1 MSNDHEDDAREFA
14 CALLEEVDLAPP
26 RERLALAIQAIRAA
40 PSLSDSYSAAA
51 AAMRQSSPEA
61 LAAWLAAREITRRD
75 AGDRIESDAGRL
87 GDNLYARPYLRACVG
102 YALCALENGEHDEAL
117 AQLRQVLAL
126 DVDDRIGAR
135 YALATALLIAG
146 RFEDFTALRTTQ
158 TEDTTAF
165 WLYADA
171 YHALAAKAPITDRK
185 TRLARALASNAHAPL
200 LFALDEQQLGEPA
213 DSFAPGGFEEAR
225 ALACSLTGRLW
236 RRDHVALQA
245 LLKASRSSQQK

>member
-102 YALCALENGEHDEAL
+102 YALCA
-117 AQLRQVLAL
+117 
-126 DVDDRIGAR
+126 
-135 YALATALLIAG
+135 
-146 RFEDFTALRTTQ
+146 
-158 TEDTTAF
+158 
-165 WLYADA
+165 
-171 YHALAAKAPITDRK
+171 PC
-185 TRLARALASNAHAPL
+185 RA
-200 LFALDEQQLGEPA
+200 E
-213 DSFAPGGFEEAR
+213 
-225 ALACSLTGRLW
+225 
-236 RRDHVALQA
+236 
-245 LLKASRSSQQK
+245 